1 MSRISVRSSGS
12 LHGSRDQMNPNNQRQ
27 SIDAVVNYTNNN
39 RSVNRPSLG
48 RRQPSETRPTPGEGF
63 GGNDGGFLSMSR
75 FAQMSFEE
83 ARTNLHPSVRNSM
96 ARPAQLM

>member
-1 MSRISVRSSGS
+1 MSRISVRPGGS
-12 LHGSRDQMNPNNQRQ
+12 LHSSRGDLNPNTQRQ
-27 SIDAVVNYTNNN
+27 SIDAVVNYSNSNL
-39 RSVNRPSLG
+39 NRPSLG
-48 RRQPSETRPTPGEGF
+48 RRQLPEARPTAGEGF

-96 ARPAQLM
+96 ARPAQSL